1 MPAMPS
7 AYTLTRRVLF
17 HETDMAGVVHFSCFF
32 RYMEEA
38 EHALWREAGLSIARR
53 GHELGWPRVAA
64 SFEFRQ
70 PLYFEDEFQARVRI
84 TAITNRTI
92 QYACALTKA
101 GETVATGSMTIACVL
116 QKPNEP
122 MRSVAIPPEITERL
136 HVDPGPSTG
145 PGPALSDAEGAAG
158 ERA

>member
-1 MPAMPS
+1 MPTMPS

-17 HETDMAGVVHFSCFF
+17 HETDMAGVVHFSRFF

-53 GHELGWPRVAA
+53 GSEIGWPRVAA

-70 PLYFEDEFQARVRI
+70 PLYFEDEFQAHVRI

-92 QYACALTKA
+92 RYACVLTKA
-101 GETVATGSMTIACVL
+101 GETVATGSMTIACVV
-116 QKPNEP
+116 QRSDEP
-122 MRSVAIPPEITERL
+122 MRSVAIPTEVTERL
-136 HVDPGPSTG
+136 QVDSDS
-145 PGPALSDAEGAAG
+145 PALGETG

>member
-1 MPAMPS
+1 MPAMAS

-53 GHELGWPRVAA
+53 GDEIGWPRVSA

-92 QYACALTKA
+92 RYACALTKA
-101 GETVATGSMTIACVL
+101 GETVATGSMTIACVV

-122 MRSVAIPPEITERL
+122 MRSVAIPSEITNRL
-136 HVDPGPSTG
+136 QVDGTE
-145 PGPALSDAEGAAG
+145 DAT
-158 ERA
+158 

>member
-53 GHELGWPRVAA
+53 GNEIGWPRVAA

-84 TAITNRTI
+84 AAITNRTI
-92 QYACALTKA
+92 RYACALTKA
-101 GETVATGSMTIACVL
+101 GEIVATGSMTIACVT

-122 MRSVAIPPEITERL
+122 MRAVPIPSEITERL
-136 HVDPGPSTG
+136 QVDR
-145 PGPALSDAEGAAG
+145 ALSDVEGPTG
-158 ERA
+158 EPT

>member
-84 TAITNRTI
+84 TAMTNRTI
-92 QYACALTKA
+92 RYACELTKG
-101 GETVATGSMTIACVL
+101 GETVATGSMTIACVVR
-116 QKPNEP
+116 KANEP
-122 MRSVAIPPEITERL
+122 MRSVAIPSEVTERL
-136 HVDPGPSTG
+136 EVDPAPRDVEGP
-145 PGPALSDAEGAAG
+145 AG
-158 ERA
+158 ERS

>member
-1 MPAMPS
+1 MPAMAS

-38 EHALWREAGLSIARR
+38 EHALWREAGLSIARQ
-53 GHELGWPRVAA
+53 GHEIGWPRVAA
-64 SFEFRQ
+64 TFEFRQ
-70 PLYFEDEFQARVRI
+70 PLYFEDEFEARVRI

-101 GETVATGSMTIACVL
+101 GEIVATGSMTVACVL

-122 MRSVAIPPEITERL
+122 MRSVAIPSEITDRL
-136 HVDPGPSTG
+136 HVDPGASTG
-145 PGPALSDAEGAAG
+145 LGPATSDAEGVAG
-158 ERA
+158 KRA